1 LLTDLLEKE
10 GYLVRPADKPQMAID
25 SAILKPP
32 GLILLDVDIP
42 GMDGIELC
50 KTLKRDKRTQHIPII
65 LIISLNDVEARIR
78 GFEAGGSDF
87 ISKPFQELEVLARVR
102 THMQLNEMQQNLEKL
117 IDQRSIK
124 LTESKVS
131 LDQTIE
137 ALKESEKRLRLIFEN
152 TNEVIVISQDE
163 KIKFCNAQIEDLIG
177 YSTEEIHSKNFS
189 EFIHPDDIKIV
200 MREYQTRLSGDQ
212 PKNRY
217 SVRFLTKDGQEKYV
231 LISSTLVNWDGA
243 PAALAMISDISMQ
256 KKIES
261 DLRKSE
267 ERFRQLMEQSPWPT
281 VILSPDGKIILVNSA
296 FNKLWN
302 LSDEEEAEVIA
313 KYNILTDPQYEKL
326 GLMEM
331 VKKAFEGKHTILPPI
346 QYDNSQT
353 ADDFNLELLND
364 FKSPWIQLHLNSVK
378 DEKGQIAY
386 IVSTYMDLTDLKNAE
401 QKIQEQRDLLARM
414 SRANEMGQLTAS
426 MNWDLEEIKEIL
438 AEIIG
443 DTKRAG
449 EVIRNLRELYRDQK
463 VEFLPIEM
471 NTILNEITKLLH
483 SEFVMQHV
491 VLQTKYGSSL
501 PMIGGN
507 KIQIQQVMVNLIMN
521 GIQAMIGMDSGE
533 RKILITSSS
542 DANEVKVFVADR
554 GKGINPDI
562 IDRIFEPLATWKPG
576 GTGMGLAISNSI
588 IKAHGG
594 RMMAENRRE
603 GGARVGF
610 ALPVI
615 KEDL

>member
-1 LLTDLLEKE
+1 
-10 GYLVRPADKPQMAID
+10 
-25 SAILKPP
+25 
-32 GLILLDVDIP
+32 
-42 GMDGIELC
+42 
-50 KTLKRDKRTQHIPII
+50 
-65 LIISLNDVEARIR
+65 
-78 GFEAGGSDF
+78 
-87 ISKPFQELEVLARVR
+87 
-102 THMQLNEMQQNLEKL
+102 
-117 IDQRSIK
+117 
-124 LTESKVS
+124 
-131 LDQTIE
+131 
-137 ALKESEKRLRLIFEN
+137 
-152 TNEVIVISQDE
+152 
-163 KIKFCNAQIEDLIG
+163 
-177 YSTEEIHSKNFS
+177 
-189 EFIHPDDIKIV
+189 

-353 ADDFNLELLND
+353 ADDFNIELLND

-426 MNWDLEEIKEIL
+426 IAHELNQPLTGILSNAQAAELILKSKNWDLEEIKEIL